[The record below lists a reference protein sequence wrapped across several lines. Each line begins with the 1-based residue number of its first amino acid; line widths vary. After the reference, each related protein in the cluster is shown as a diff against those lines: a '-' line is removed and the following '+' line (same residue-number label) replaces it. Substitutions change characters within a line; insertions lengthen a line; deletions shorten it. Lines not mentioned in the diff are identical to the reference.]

1 MIKTNMPIY
10 LASKSPRRK
19 KLLEQIKLSFKILP
33 VETPEI
39 FRNGER
45 PVDAVRRIAL
55 EKLEAAK
62 EIIKEGIIITAD
74 TIVVIHGNIIG
85 KPADKNEAVRM
96 LKQLS
101 GNTHIVYTGFSVH
114 NSVTQKTIT
123 DYEKTYVT
131 FRKLNIKEIKEY
143 VGTGSPLDRAGAYG
157 IQDDYGA
164 VFIKKINGCYYNVV
178 GLPLTK
184 VFQTLLW
191 II

>member
-19 KLLEQIKLSFKILP
+19 KILEQIKLSFKILP

-101 GNTHIVYTGFSVH
+101 GNTHI
-114 NSVTQKTIT
+114 
-123 DYEKTYVT
+123 
-131 FRKLNIKEIKEY
+131 
-143 VGTGSPLDRAGAYG
+143 
-157 IQDDYGA
+157 
-164 VFIKKINGCYYNVV
+164 
-178 GLPLTK
+178 
-184 VFQTLLW
+184 
-191 II
+191 

>member
-184 VFQTLLW
+184 VFQTFLR